1 MKKIILV
8 LFLILCPIF
17 CNAENFDLNSK
28 NVVLYNLNDN
38 RVLYEQNKDEK
49 VSIASMTKILT
60 AMTVIE
66 NQNNLQKTIKLTN
79 NDFKK
84 INELN
89 LATAGFKV
97 GDTVTYKDLLYGLL
111 FPSGAECAFAL
122 SNNTF
127 STYDEFIN
135 KMNNLAKKIGMKNS
149 SFTNPVGYDEENH
162 YSTVNDVYLLFKYA
176 MNNKVFKNI
185 ITDKSYTTSNNIV
198 LKNNVINKYKKIS
211 GKNYLVAGKTGTTK
225 KAGYALASIIKE
237 GKVNLMLVTTNT
249 PFDYKAYYNFLDA
262 KTIYEYYLNN
272 YEYKNVA
279 KKNQILTKV
288 NTKYAKESK
297 ALITT
302 DKNLEKYVNK
312 KTSNIVYSYK
322 GQNDLTPFIKKGS
335 KVGIIN
341 VYVDD
346 VYVGKVNAIL
356 KEKLTFSLVKYL
368 KAHKIFSIIISIV
381 ILIIIIKIYKLVK
394 KCLKRN

>member
-97 GDTVTYKDLLYGLL
+97 GDIVTYEDLLYGLL

-162 YSTVNDVYLLFKYA
+162 YSTVNDVYLLFKYS

-288 NTKYAKESK
+288 NTKYAKENK

>member
-97 GDTVTYKDLLYGLL
+97 GDIVTYEDLLYGLL

-211 GKNYLVAGKTGTTK
+211 GKSYLIAGKTGTTK

-288 NTKYAKESK
+288 NTKYAKANK

>member
-97 GDTVTYKDLLYGLL
+97 GDTVTYEDLLYGLL

>member
-17 CNAENFDLNSK
+17 CNAENFDLYSK

-368 KAHKIFSIIISIV
+368 KAHKMFSIIILIV

>member
-97 GDTVTYKDLLYGLL
+97 GDTVTYEDLLYGLL

-288 NTKYAKESK
+288 NTKYAKENK

>member
-288 NTKYAKESK
+288 NTKYAKENK

>member
-262 KTIYEYYLNN
+262 KAIYEYYLNN

-288 NTKYAKESK
+288 NTKYAKENK